1 MTEPQK
7 LDATLNVELHEKN
20 KKSAIIVAPNGARK
34 TQLDHPALPIT
45 IEEIVNDV
53 IACRDAGAAMVHLHA
68 RDKNGLH
75 SLDIDDNLSI
85 FEAVKEAVGD
95 SIIVQ
100 LTTEAV
106 GQYQPP
112 HQMQLI
118 RETVPEAASFALKEL
133 VPDDS
138 YLSVVETF
146 FHWVADSGIIAQY
159 ILYSVEDVQR
169 YFSLIKQGILPNK
182 NHHILLVL
190 GRYHKQLKS
199 MPTDLAPFL
208 SDQLLTG
215 NTRWATCAFG
225 PEEQKCLI
233 SAMLMGGDVRVGFE
247 NNHFDS
253 QGLMAK
259 SNAQQ
264 VLDIKA
270 VTGLLNI
277 NLHNAK
283 SFREAL
289 LS

>member
-1 MTEPQK
+1 MAELSKSNTE
-7 LDATLNVELHEKN
+7 LDTVLNDKMN
-20 KKSAIIVAPNGARK
+20 KAAIIVAPNGARK
-34 TQLDHPALPIT
+34 TQLDHPALPVT

-53 IACRDAGAAMVHLHA
+53 IAFRDAGAAMVHLHA

-75 SLDIDDNLSI
+75 SLEIDDNLST
-85 FEAVKEAVGD
+85 FEAVKTAVGE

-118 RETVPEAASFALKEL
+118 RETIPEAASFALKEL
-133 VPDDS
+133 IPDDS
-138 YLSVVETF
+138 YLSVAETF
-146 FHWVADSGIIAQY
+146 FHWVNDSGIIAQY
-159 ILYSVEDVQR
+159 ILYSLEDVQR

-190 GRYHKQLKS
+190 GRYHKQLRS
-199 MPTDLAPFL
+199 TPADLAPFL
-208 SDQLLTG
+208 SEQLLTG

-225 PEEQKCLI
+225 PEEQKCLV